1 MDRNRLAP
9 ILETER
15 LSLRELATET
25 DAAFILELLNEPGF
39 IRNIADRGVRTLEDA
54 RGYILNGP
62 AASYERFGFGLWLVA
77 LKATDEPIGICG
89 LIKREVLPAVD
100 LGYAF
105 LERYWGQG
113 YASEATLAVTG
124 YARGVVGLKRLVAV
138 VNPDNGK
145 SIRVLEKLGM
155 RFVSMVRLADSEP
168 EIKMY
173 GLDLG

>member
-1 MDRNRLAP
+1 MN

-39 IRNIADRGVRTLEDA
+39 IQNIGDRGVRTLEQA
-54 RGYILNGP
+54 SAYILNGP
-62 AASYERFGFGLWLVA
+62 VASYGRYGFGLWLVA
-77 LKATDEPIGICG
+77 LKTSGIPIGISG
-89 LIKREVLPAVD
+89 LIKREALTDVD

-113 YASEATLAVTG
+113 FASEAALAVKE
-124 YARGVVGLKRLVAV
+124 YARSVVGLKRLVAV
-138 VNPDNGK
+138 VNPDHEK

-155 RFVSMVRLADSEP
+155 RFVSMVRLKETDP

-173 GLDLG
+173 GVDMG